1 MGSHLLLIEDEVAI
15 CDFLAENLRHDEHRV
30 TTVGSLGEAA
40 MQLRRFRPDAVLLDV
55 GLPDGSGFEFCRRV
69 RDGRHGD
76 PDVGIIFLT
85 SLAEEQDRIRGFQRG
100 ADDFVVKP
108 FSYPELLARVEALLT
123 RLGGRRRET
132 IEAGPLVVD
141 VTARSVFLSG
151 ERILLPGKEFELL
164 ATLARDPLR
173 VHTKSE
179 LMQRV
184 WGYRA
189 PASTRTLD
197 SHASRLRRR
206 LEARGD
212 DDERWIVNHW
222 GVGYA
227 LRASTL

>member
-30 TTVGSLGEAA
+30 TTAGSLGEAA

-108 FSYPELLARVEALLT
+108 FRYPELLARVKALLA

-132 IEAGPLVVD
+132 IETGPLAVD
-141 VTARSVFLSG
+141 VTARTCSLSG
-151 ERILLPGKEFELL
+151 ERMPPAGQGVR
-164 ATLARDPLR
+164 AARALARDPLR
-173 VHTKSE
+173 VHAKSE

>member
-1 MGSHLLLIEDEVAI
+1 M
-15 CDFLAENLRHDEHRV
+15 
-30 TTVGSLGEAA
+30 
-40 MQLRRFRPDAVLLDV
+40 
-55 GLPDGSGFEFCRRV
+55 
-69 RDGRHGD
+69 
-76 PDVGIIFLT
+76 
-85 SLAEEQDRIRGFQRG
+85 
-100 ADDFVVKP
+100 
-108 FSYPELLARVEALLT
+108 EALLA

-141 VTARSVFLSG
+141 VTARSVYLDG

-173 VHTKSE
+173 VHSKSE

-206 LEARGD
+206 LEGRGD